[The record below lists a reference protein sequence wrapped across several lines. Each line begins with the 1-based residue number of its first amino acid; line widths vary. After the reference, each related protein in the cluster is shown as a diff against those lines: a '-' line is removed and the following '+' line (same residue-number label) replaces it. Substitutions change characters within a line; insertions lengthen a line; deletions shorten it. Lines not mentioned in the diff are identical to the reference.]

1 MKPTKSVQPALK
13 TCGGNSPRSVR
24 EEHCRGRRARRGPEN
39 HGISSAREL
48 PAEDVW
54 TRDCGMDIDSKG
66 GIDNDD
72 DCPDDDDRADNEVAD
87 CDDDDN
93 DITLVGPTGTS
104 GGWVILCEK

>member
-1 MKPTKSVQPALK
+1 
-13 TCGGNSPRSVR
+13 
-24 EEHCRGRRARRGPEN
+24 
-39 HGISSAREL
+39 
-48 PAEDVW
+48 
-54 TRDCGMDIDSKG
+54 MDTDSKG
-66 GIDNDD
+66 GIGNDD